1 MDISENTSL
10 YHATRW
16 PVPLSSPHTACVNT
30 DYSWITASRRR
41 KQSTTT
47 NDKNSSVPSK

>member
-30 DYSWITASRRR
+30 DYWITASRRR